1 MPILQADHL
10 TKTYHG
16 ARGTVRALDDVSLSV
31 EKGQLFAFLGRNGAG
46 KTTFIRIASTLL
58 LPTSGSIQLFGYDVV
73 TQPTEV
79 RDRIALVPQE
89 GRLFDHLTPREHL
102 EEYLRIRGSAR
113 EAAKDRAT
121 EVLHSMGL
129 DPVADEPAIRLSGGL
144 QQRTL
149 VAMILAT
156 AAPFLFLDEPTLGMD
171 PVARRQAWKVIRQ
184 VARAGSTILLTT
196 HYLDEAEH
204 LADELAVIED
214 GQILYTGGAEA
225 LKSRVGREV
234 RVQFEGDL
242 PADLLRPYGDLFREE
257 EHSILLTTR
266 ANVPALTELALA
278 RNLSLSLGP
287 VTLEEAFLKLV
298 GRGIGEDSE
307 DSDDEEGPW

>member
-1 MPILQADHL
+1 MPVLEAENL
-10 TKTYHG
+10 VKTYTG
-16 ARGTVRALDDVSLSV
+16 ARGTIRALDDVSLTV

-58 LPTSGSIQLFGYDVV
+58 LPTSGSVRLFGYDVV
-73 TQPTEV
+73 TQPTDV

-89 GRLFDHLTPREHL
+89 GRPFDHLTPREHIR
-102 EEYLRIRGSAR
+102 EYLRMRGSGAER
-113 EAAKDRAT
+113 ASDRAAQ
-121 EVLHSMGL
+121 VLHAMGL
-129 DPVADEPAIRLSGGL
+129 DDSADEPALRLSGGL

-156 AAPFLFLDEPTLGMD
+156 DAPFLFLDEPTLGMD
-171 PVARRQAWKVIRQ
+171 PVARRQVWKVIRQ
-184 VARAGSTILLTT
+184 AARSGSTILLTT

-214 GQILYTGGAEA
+214 GKILYRGGSEA

-234 RVQFEGDL
+234 RVQFDGAV
-242 PADLLRPYGDLFREE
+242 PAELLRPYGDLFHEE
-257 EHSILLTTR
+257 DRSILLTTR
-266 ANVPALTELALA
+266 AHVPTLTELALS
-278 RNLSLSLGP
+278 RNLNLSMGP

-298 GRGIGEDSE
+298 GRGIEE
-307 DSDDEEGPW
+307 DEEGSDEGGAW